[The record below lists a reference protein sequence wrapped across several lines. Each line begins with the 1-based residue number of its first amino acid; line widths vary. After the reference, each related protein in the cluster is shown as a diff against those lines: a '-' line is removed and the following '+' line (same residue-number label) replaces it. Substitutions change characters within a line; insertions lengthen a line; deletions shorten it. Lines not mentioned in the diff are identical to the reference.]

1 MKGEL
6 FLFLIRGVLGN
17 HTPALV
23 QNEPGL
29 QNGPR
34 KTEALSQAAPPETR
48 NRPWEVF
55 PGPLPRWILRF
66 SLDRLHATSLSPGSL
81 QRGMWADRERRLWV
95 EKPFSCPGTRDSTR
109 LVTRWLPGAGHAP
122 HAWVLTSSALPRSE
136 TQRQSRTV

>member
-29 QNGPR
+29 QNSPEEDRGSLPGSSPR
-34 KTEALSQAAPPETR
+34 NEKQTLGG
-48 NRPWEVF
+48 V
-55 PGPLPRWILRF
+55 
-66 SLDRLHATSLSPGSL
+66 SLSPTQMVPAVFSGP
-81 QRGMWADRERRLWV
+81 APCHIPVTRLPAAGDV
-95 EKPFSCPGTRDSTR
+95 GRQGTQAVGGEALLLPRDSR

-122 HAWVLTSSALPRSE
+122 HAWVLTSSALPPSE